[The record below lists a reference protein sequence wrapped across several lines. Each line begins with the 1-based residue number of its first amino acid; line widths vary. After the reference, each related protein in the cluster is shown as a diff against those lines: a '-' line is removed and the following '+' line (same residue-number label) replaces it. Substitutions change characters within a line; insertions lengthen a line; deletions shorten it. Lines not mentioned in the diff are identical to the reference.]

1 MSVAAYPYDFGRPA
15 TPEEIKVW
23 DIDIRPDGA
32 GLPEG
37 SGTGERGMAI
47 YEENCAACHGSNG
60 QGGVKDRLVG
70 GIGTLASDNPVKT
83 VGSYWPHATTLFDYV
98 RRAMPYPAPGTLSD
112 DDTYALVAYML
123 SVNGIVS
130 MDTNWTKGTCQRSK
144 CLIGMGSY
152 LSLSSDRSK
161 TPGSK
166 HSALKR
172 CQHGPARLMFATWT
186 RRVI

>member
-1 MSVAAYPYDFGRPA
+1 MLWGEFVMFSTKTSIVLGIFSSSLMSVAAYPYDFGRPA

-60 QGGVKDRLVG
+60 QGGIKDRLVG

-83 VGSYWPHATTLFDYV
+83 VGSYWPYATTLFDYV

-123 SVNGIVS
+123 SLNGIVS
-130 MDTNWTKGTCQRSK
+130 MDTKLDKGNLPGIKMPNRDGFIPEPEFRSIK
-144 CLIGMGSY
+144 NS
-152 LSLSSDRSK
+152 R
-161 TPGSK
+161 
-166 HSALKR
+166 
-172 CQHGPARLMFATWT
+172 
-186 RRVI
+186 